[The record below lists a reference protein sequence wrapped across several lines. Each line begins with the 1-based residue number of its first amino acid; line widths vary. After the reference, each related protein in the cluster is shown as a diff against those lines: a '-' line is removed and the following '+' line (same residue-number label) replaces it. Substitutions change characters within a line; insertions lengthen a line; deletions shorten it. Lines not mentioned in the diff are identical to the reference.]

1 MKVICPKCQFENQ
14 ADSSR
19 VVCARCA
26 TIIEIKPDQGAGLEA
41 NGKRQTARLPFVG
54 NVGNSQPLNNPPVN
68 PNRDVYATRIG
79 DDFDDVLDIPRQTQP
94 TAPQSNEPTTKFEDV
109 FAMPNYET
117 ASSPYDFQSQE
128 KKPTGPIEGFP
139 TGSSRQ
145 RSTQDYDE
153 APEPEFMGWP
163 VLPENGDY
171 EQDQAGGFSANRG
184 ALLLRIAMV
193 VLVFGLL
200 SVLAYYLLYDKI
212 SKRQN
217 GFNDRIADSSQGAAP
232 TYPPATVP
240 SLDAGQ
246 PVPKQSVTTP
256 PSETP
261 KAPEQV
267 ANQTAVQS
275 SGQKDNSKPV
285 DIVPMTGKTGHSSSP
300 KPAPVTEAPAA
311 APKQGNLTIQV
322 ASFNDQAQANE
333 RVSWF
338 RSKGVEARIVKVDI
352 PGKGT
357 WHRLQIGGFKSREDA
372 GSYANQLKSKGILQD
387 FIITT
392 IGK

>member
-54 NVGNSQPLNNPPVN
+54 NVGNSQPLTTPPAA

-94 TAPQSNEPTTKFEDV
+94 NNDPATKFEDV

-117 ASSPYDFQSQE
+117 PAPTYDLGQE
-128 KKPTGPIEGFP
+128 KKPTAPIEGFP
-139 TGSSRQ
+139 TGPTSRQQ

-163 VLPENGDY
+163 VLPENSDY
-171 EQDQAGGFSANRG
+171 EQDQANGLTANRG
-184 ALLLRIAMV
+184 ALLLRIAV
-193 VLVFGLL
+193 LVLVFGLL
-200 SVLAYYLLYDKI
+200 SALAYYLLADKI

-217 GFNDRIADSSQGAAP
+217 SFNDRVAENTQNGAT

-240 SLDAGQ
+240 SPEAS
-246 PVPKQSVTTP
+246 PVAPKPTVTTP
-256 PSETP
+256 QTESP
-261 KAPEQV
+261 KPQD
-267 ANQTAVQS
+267 QSQAVQS
-275 SGQKDNSKPV
+275 ASGQKDNPKPV
-285 DIVPMTGKTGHSSSP
+285 DIVPMTGKTGHSSAP
-300 KPAPVTEAPAA
+300 KPATQPETPVTNTPN
-311 APKQGNLTIQV
+311 QGNLTIQV
-322 ASFNDQAQANE
+322 ASFNDQGQANE

-338 RSKGVEARIVKVDI
+338 RSKGVEARSVKVDI

-357 WHRLQIGGFKSREDA
+357 WHRVQIGGFKSREEA
-372 GSYANQLKSKGILQD
+372 SGYANQLKSKGILQD
-387 FIITT
+387 YIVTT

>member
-26 TIIEIKPDQGAGLEA
+26 TIIELKPDQGMGAEA

-54 NVGNSQPLNNPPVN
+54 NVGNSQPLTNPPTN
-68 PNRDVYATRIG
+68 PNQDVYATRIG
-79 DDFDDVLDIPRQTQP
+79 DDFDDVLDIPRQTQH
-94 TAPQSNEPTTKFEDV
+94 SSEPATKFEDV
-109 FAMPNYET
+109 FAMPNYE
-117 ASSPYDFQSQE
+117 APAPAYDFKVQE
-128 KKPTGPIEGFP
+128 KKQPTAPIEGFP
-139 TGSSRQ
+139 TGSARQ

-171 EQDQAGGFSANRG
+171 EQDQASGFSANRG
-184 ALLLRIAMV
+184 AYLLRIAV
-193 VLVFGLL
+193 LVLVFGLL
-200 SVLAYYLLYDKI
+200 SALAYYLLADKI

-217 GFNDRIADSSQGAAP
+217 SFDNRVAENGQSAAP

-240 SLDAGQ
+240 SPETNPLASKP
-246 PVPKQSVTTP
+246 PVTNPPPETSKSQDQAQSN
-256 PSETP
+256 PS
-261 KAPEQV
+261 A
-267 ANQTAVQS
+267 
-275 SGQKDNSKPV
+275 SGQKDGSKV
-285 DIVPMTGKTGHSSSP
+285 VEIAPMAGKSGHSSSP
-300 KPAPVTEAPAA
+300 KPAPQTEAPTTT
-311 APKQGNLTIQV
+311 PTQGNLTIQV
-322 ASFNDQAQANE
+322 ASFNDQGQANE

-338 RSKGVEARIVKVDI
+338 RSKDVEARSVRVDI
-352 PGKGT
+352 PGRGT
-357 WHRLQIGGFKSREDA
+357 WHRVQIGGFKSREEA
-372 GSYANQLKSKGILQD
+372 GSYASQLKSKGILQD

>member
-14 ADSSR
+14 ADSTR

-26 TIIEIKPDQGAGLEA
+26 TIIELKSDQGAGPDS

-54 NVGNSQPLNNPPVN
+54 NVGNSQPLNNPSTN
-68 PNRDVYATRIG
+68 QNRDVYATRIG

-94 TAPQSNEPTTKFEDV
+94 SSEPATKFEDV

-117 ASSPYDFQSQE
+117 PAPSYDFQAQE
-128 KKPTGPIEGFP
+128 KKQPTAPIEGFP
-139 TGSSRQ
+139 TGSAKQ
-145 RSTQDYDE
+145 RSTQDYDD

-171 EQDQAGGFSANRG
+171 EQDQANGFSANRG
-184 ALLLRIAMV
+184 ALLLRIAV
-193 VLVFGLL
+193 LVLVFGLL
-200 SVLAYYLLYDKI
+200 SALAYYLLADKI
-212 SKRQN
+212 SKRQTS
-217 GFNDRIADSSQGAAP
+217 FNDRVVAENGQSAAP

-240 SLDAGQ
+240 SPETSPVASKPNGSTAPAETKPLD
-246 PVPKQSVTTP
+246 QS
-256 PSETP
+256 
-261 KAPEQV
+261 
-267 ANQTAVQS
+267 QS
-275 SGQKDNSKPV
+275 NPAAASQKDNSKVV
-285 DIVPMTGKTGHSSSP
+285 DIVPMTGKSGHSSSP
-300 KPAPVTEAPAA
+300 KPAPQTEAP
-311 APKQGNLTIQV
+311 PTTPSQGNLTIQV
-322 ASFNDQAQANE
+322 ASFNDPAQANE

-338 RSKGVEARIVKVDI
+338 RSKGVEARNVKVDI

-357 WHRLQIGGFKSREDA
+357 WHRVQIGGFKSREEA
-372 GSYANQLKSKGILQD
+372 SSYAGQLKAKGILQD

>member
-14 ADSSR
+14 ADSTR

-26 TIIEIKPDQGAGLEA
+26 TIIELKSDQGSGLEA

-54 NVGNSQPLNNPPVN
+54 NVGNSQPLSPPPAA

-94 TAPQSNEPTTKFEDV
+94 GNEPTTKFEDV
-109 FAMPNYET
+109 FAMPNYE
-117 ASSPYDFQSQE
+117 ASTPPSYDFKAQE
-128 KKPTGPIEGFP
+128 KKPPTAPIEGFP
-139 TGSSRQ
+139 SGSARQ

-153 APEPEFMGWP
+153 TPEPEFMGWP

-171 EQDQAGGFSANRG
+171 EQDQTSGFSANRG
-184 ALLLRIAMV
+184 ALLLRIAV
-193 VLVFGLL
+193 LVLVFGLL
-200 SVLAYYLLYDKI
+200 SALAYYLLADKI
-212 SKRQN
+212 SKRQS
-217 GFNDRIADSSQGAAP
+217 GFNDRIAENAQGTAP

-240 SLDAGQ
+240 SPDNSPLSSKSSTTTPSSEASKPQNQPQSSQ
-246 PVPKQSVTTP
+246 PV
-256 PSETP
+256 
-261 KAPEQV
+261 A
-267 ANQTAVQS
+267 
-275 SGQKDNSKPV
+275 GQKDNSRPV
-285 DIVPMTGKTGHSSSP
+285 DIVPMTGKSGHSSSP
-300 KPAPVTEAPAA
+300 KPAPQVETPTTT
-311 APKQGNLTIQV
+311 PSQGNLTIQV
-322 ASFNDQAQANE
+322 ASFNDQGQANE

-338 RSKGVEARIVKVDI
+338 RSKGVEARSVKVDI

-357 WHRLQIGGFKSREDA
+357 WHRVQIGGFKSREEA
-372 GSYANQLKSKGILQD
+372 SNYASQLKSKGILQD

>member
-1 MKVICPKCQFENQ
+1 MKVVCPKCQFENQ

-68 PNRDVYATRIG
+68 PSRDVYATRIG
-79 DDFDDVLDIPRQTQP
+79 DDFDDVLDIPRQTQI
-94 TAPQSNEPTTKFEDV
+94 TAPHSNEPTTKFEDV
-109 FAMPNYET
+109 FAMPNYEAPT
-117 ASSPYDFQSQE
+117 SPYDLQQQE

-139 TGSSRQ
+139 TGSSKQ
-145 RSTQDYDE
+145 RSTKDYDE

-163 VLPENGDY
+163 VLPESNDY

-184 ALLLRIAMV
+184 ALLLRVSMV

-212 SKRQN
+212 SNRQR
-217 GFNDRIADSSQGAAP
+217 GLNDRISSNPAGSAQ

-246 PVPKQSVTTP
+246 SAAKPPVT
-256 PSETP
+256 
-261 KAPEQV
+261 APALE
-267 ANQTAVQS
+267 NQKSPDQTQPNQASGQS
-275 SGQKDNSKPV
+275 SGQKV
-285 DIVPMTGKTGHSSSP
+285 DIVPVNGKSGHSSSP
-300 KPAPVTEAPAA
+300 KPAPTAEPVA

-333 RVSWF
+333 RVNSL
-338 RSKGVEARIVKVDI
+338 RSKGEDARSVKVEI

-357 WHRLQIGGFKSREDA
+357 WYRVQIGGFKSREDA
-372 GSYANQLKSKGILQD
+372 TSHAGQLKSKGILQD
-387 FIITT
+387 YIVTT

>member
-54 NVGNSQPLNNPPVN
+54 NVGNSQPLPPPPIA

-94 TAPQSNEPTTKFEDV
+94 TAPHSNEPTTKFEDV
-109 FAMPNYET
+109 FAMPNYEAT
-117 ASSPYDFQSQE
+117 TTPYDLQQQE

-139 TGSSRQ
+139 TGTSKQ
-145 RSTQDYDE
+145 RSTQDYE
-153 APEPEFMGWP
+153 EVPEPEFMGWP
-163 VLPENGDY
+163 VLPESNDY

-184 ALLLRIAMV
+184 ALLLRVSMV

-212 SKRQN
+212 SSRQH
-217 GFNDRIADSSQGAAP
+217 GLNDRISSNTPNSAQL
-232 TYPPATVP
+232 PPASVP
-240 SLDAGQ
+240 SPEAGL
-246 PVPKQSVTTP
+246 PAAKPSVTNP
-256 PSETP
+256 VSEAP
-261 KAPEQV
+261 KSTEPI
-267 ANQTAVQS
+267 QTNQS
-275 SGQKDNSKPV
+275 SGQKI
-285 DIVPMTGKTGHSSSP
+285 DIVPVNGKSGHASSP
-300 KPAPVTEAPAA
+300 KPAPAIETPVPAS
-311 APKQGNLTIQV
+311 KQGSLTIQV
-322 ASFNDQAQANE
+322 ASFNDQGQANE
-333 RVSWF
+333 RVNSL
-338 RSKGVEARIVKVDI
+338 RSKGEDARSVKVDI

-357 WHRLQIGGFKSREDA
+357 WYRVQIGGFKSREDA
-372 GSYANQLKSKGILQD
+372 ISHASQLKSKGILQD
-387 FIITT
+387 YIVTT

>member
-14 ADSSR
+14 ADSTR

-26 TIIEIKPDQGAGLEA
+26 TIIEFKSDQGPGLEA

-54 NVGNSQPLNNPPVN
+54 NVGNSQPLSPPPAT

-94 TAPQSNEPTTKFEDV
+94 GNEPTTKFEDV
-109 FAMPNYET
+109 FAMPNYEAPT
-117 ASSPYDFQSQE
+117 PSYDLKAQE
-128 KKPTGPIEGFP
+128 KKPPTAPIEGFP
-139 TGSSRQ
+139 SGSTRQ
-145 RSTQDYDE
+145 RSTQDYEE

-171 EQDQAGGFSANRG
+171 EQDQANGFSANRG
-184 ALLLRIAMV
+184 ALLLRIAV
-193 VLVFGLL
+193 LVLVFGLL
-200 SVLAYYLLYDKI
+200 SALAYYLLADKI

-217 GFNDRIADSSQGAAP
+217 GFNDRIAENGQSTAP

-240 SLDAGQ
+240 SPDASPLSSKSSTTTSPQETAKPQDQ
-246 PVPKQSVTTP
+246 P
-256 PSETP
+256 
-261 KAPEQV
+261 
-267 ANQTAVQS
+267 QS
-275 SGQKDNSKPV
+275 SQPAAAQKDNSKPV
-285 DIVPMTGKTGHSSSP
+285 EIVPMTGKSGHSSPP
-300 KPAPVTEAPAA
+300 KSAPQAEAPTT
-311 APKQGNLTIQV
+311 PPSQGNLTIQV
-322 ASFNDQAQANE
+322 ASFNDQGQANE

-338 RSKGVEARIVKVDI
+338 RSKGVEARSVRVDI

-357 WHRLQIGGFKSREDA
+357 WHRVQIGGFKSREEA
-372 GSYANQLKSKGILQD
+372 GNYASQLKSKGILQD

>member
-14 ADSSR
+14 ADSTR

-26 TIIEIKPDQGAGLEA
+26 TIIELKSDPGAGLEA

-54 NVGNSQPLNNPPVN
+54 NVGNSQPLNPSPPAT

-94 TAPQSNEPTTKFEDV
+94 GNEPTTKFEDV
-109 FAMPNYET
+109 FAMPNYE
-117 ASSPYDFQSQE
+117 ASTPSYDLKAQE
-128 KKPTGPIEGFP
+128 KKPPTAPIEGFP
-139 TGSSRQ
+139 SGSARQ

-171 EQDQAGGFSANRG
+171 EQDQANGFSANRG
-184 ALLLRIAMV
+184 ALLLRIAV
-193 VLVFGLL
+193 LVLVFGLL
-200 SVLAYYLLYDKI
+200 SALAYYLLADKI

-217 GFNDRIADSSQGAAP
+217 GFNDRVAENGQGTTP

-240 SLDAGQ
+240 SPDAS
-246 PVPKQSVTTP
+246 PLSSKPSVTTP
-256 PSETP
+256 P
-261 KAPEQV
+261 PEPSNPQ
-267 ANQTAVQS
+267 NQQQS
-275 SGQKDNSKPV
+275 TQLAGASKDNSKPV
-285 DIVPMTGKTGHSSSP
+285 DIVPMTGKSGHSSSP
-300 KPAPVTEAPAA
+300 KPAPQAEAPTNT
-311 APKQGNLTIQV
+311 PSQGNLTIQV
-322 ASFNDQAQANE
+322 ASFNDQGQANE

-338 RSKGVEARIVKVDI
+338 RSKGVEARSIKVDI

-357 WHRLQIGGFKSREDA
+357 WHRVQIGGFKSREEA
-372 GSYANQLKSKGILQD
+372 SNYASQLKSKGILQD